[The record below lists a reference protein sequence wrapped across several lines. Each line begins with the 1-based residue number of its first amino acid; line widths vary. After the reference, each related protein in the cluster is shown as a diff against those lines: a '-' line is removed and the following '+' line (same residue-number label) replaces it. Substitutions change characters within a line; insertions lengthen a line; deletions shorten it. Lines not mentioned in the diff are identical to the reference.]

1 MRGKSEGSA
10 RRIQKRLTGQVP
22 PKILKSKNESN
33 GQKEW
38 RKCNQ
43 RSMCFIPRLLHKSNN
58 GNSAKTQRDCRVGH
72 NHDLYDA
79 EEIIGAKKTV
89 DDELMFLVKWISPYN
104 CYSFIYNDDAKRR
117 FPQLVITFYERH
129 LMFKQ

>member
-1 MRGKSEGSA
+1 
-10 RRIQKRLTGQVP
+10 
-22 PKILKSKNESN
+22 
-33 GQKEW
+33 
-38 RKCNQ
+38 
-43 RSMCFIPRLLHKSNN
+43 MCFIPRLLHKSNN